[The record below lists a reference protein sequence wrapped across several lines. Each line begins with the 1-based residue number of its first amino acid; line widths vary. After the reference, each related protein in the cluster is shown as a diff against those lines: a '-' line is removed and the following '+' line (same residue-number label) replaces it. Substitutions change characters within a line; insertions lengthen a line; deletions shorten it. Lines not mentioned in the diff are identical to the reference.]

1 MYIKAELVKFV
12 GDIFQKGKT
21 TPPVPFVKFI
31 NYFPIT
37 KLQDQCHK
45 IPVDLYDILEL
56 DEKNLTVRVEPFVS
70 VHTITAY
77 LIPKG
82 YALAV
87 TLEIGDATCGGLA
100 LAVGMTTHSHK
111 VGLYQENIVSYDI
124 VLGDGSLV
132 HATADNEYS
141 DLFHCLPWSH
151 GTLGFLVAV
160 ELKIIKVKP
169 YVHMRY
175 VPVRKMR

>member
-1 MYIKAELVKFV
+1 M
-12 GDIFQKGKT
+12 
-21 TPPVPFVKFI
+21 
-31 NYFPIT
+31 
-37 KLQDQCHK
+37 
-45 IPVDLYDILEL
+45 EL
-56 DEKNLTVRVEPFVS
+56 DEQNLTVRVEPFVS
-70 VHTITAY
+70 VRSITSY

-111 VGLYQENIVSYDI
+111 VGLYQETIVSYDV

-141 DLFHCLPWSH
+141 DLFYCLPWSH

-169 YVHMRY
+169 YIHMRY
-175 VPVRKMR
+175 VPVHIKLN

>member
-1 MYIKAELVKFV
+1 MF
-12 GDIFQKGKT
+12 
-21 TPPVPFVKFI
+21 
-31 NYFPIT
+31 
-37 KLQDQCHK
+37 
-45 IPVDLYDILEL
+45 DILEL
-56 DEKNLTVRVEPFVS
+56 DEKRLTVRVEPFVS
-70 VHTITAY
+70 VHSITSY

-111 VGLYQENIVSYDI
+111 VGLYQENVVSYDVI
-124 VLGDGSLV
+124 LGDGSLV

-169 YVHMRY
+169 YVHMQY
-175 VPVRKMR
+175 VPVEMENNFT